1 MIMYSSVIP
10 SYNGSKD
17 EGDKKKKEKR
27 EVIDM
32 NDPRNEEKLD
42 KLFERFY

>member
-1 MIMYSSVIP
+1 MYSSVIP

-17 EGDKKKKEKR
+17 EGDKKKEKR

-42 KLFERFY
+42 KLFERFH

>member
-1 MIMYSSVIP
+1 MYSSVIP
-10 SYNGSKD
+10 SYKSS
-17 EGDKKKKEKR
+17 KEKEKNKEAKS

-42 KLFERFY
+42 KLFEHFY